1 MSVTVALVLRLVVRG
16 SGSCLD
22 ERPLVNESNISI
34 SSAMEGHSTVTREVS
49 RNIMGVKDAAEDTG
63 KNASNV
69 LSEARI
75 LAQQASELE
84 RRVDHFLD
92 SVKAM

>member
-1 MSVTVALVLRLVVRG
+1 M
-16 SGSCLD
+16 
-22 ERPLVNESNISI
+22 
-34 SSAMEGHSTVTREVS
+34 TREVS

-69 LSEARI
+69 LSEVRI

>member
-1 MSVTVALVLRLVVRG
+1 
-16 SGSCLD
+16 
-22 ERPLVNESNISI
+22 
-34 SSAMEGHSTVTREVS
+34 MEEQSTVTREVS